1 MPVIPF
7 GKFAPDQPS
16 VNGQVMRLAQNC
28 IFYAGAYRPLPGI
41 SEAALRAPVPND
53 LAGGVIVVCA
63 SYSFRSGRSVA
74 FVVVE
79 AGGAAKVLAVS
90 EGSVT
95 VLSKAGDAS
104 HALSP
109 AARWNMLQYGERCVI
124 ASNANPL
131 VVVDFADVI
140 TEYSQPDAVV
150 GELIAVVR
158 DRLWHA
164 GDVGNPFRLRF
175 TGIDS
180 LSFDPADASN
190 RGGEQVIPDTG
201 EITALTG
208 GEVGHI
214 YTESGIN
221 RMTET
226 GDAFIYQRDSIS
238 EQVGCRKGGWAVR
251 VGGVDYF
258 FANNGFKRRVGEDI
272 ESLGHGVVDE
282 WIEEREYGARS
293 HNRVFH
299 WSEKNILVFHGEPSE
314 STALAYNYNEDAFS
328 TLSDDGVSW
337 RSWTAHR
344 QSAVSMNSPIF
355 KEENRGQPY
364 FVGSRF
370 NEPWSAGVR
379 GSDLRWGGGDEEFV
393 EFVLDGGELRAHWV
407 GYGAAYTDR
416 GAEAVLETGEQYAFD
431 LLRADVE
438 GNPRA
443 VVPRGRLVF
452 VNEGRLIGDLSGAGV
467 VVEMQVATRDGAF
480 GEPFSW
486 GPRVPIER
494 PDFINM
500 RARGR
505 YLAWRVVLTGGWG
518 YIAGVDVS
526 IQDAGE

>member
-16 VNGQVMRLAQNC
+16 VNGQVMRLARNC

-53 LAGGVIVVCA
+53 LADGVIVVCA
-63 SYSFRSGRSVA
+63 SFSFRSGRSVA

-79 AGGAAKVLAVS
+79 AGGVAKVLAVS
-90 EGSVT
+90 EGAAV
-95 VLSKAGDAS
+95 VLTKAGDAA
-104 HALSP
+104 HELSP
-109 AARWNMLQYGERCVI
+109 AARWNILQYGERAVI
-124 ASNANPL
+124 ASNSNPL
-131 VVVDFADVI
+131 VVVDFADSI
-140 TEYSQPDAVV
+140 TEYSQPDAVL
-150 GELIAVVR
+150 GELVAVVR

-164 GDVGNPFRLRF
+164 GDASNPFRVRF

-180 LSFDPADASN
+180 LSFDPADAAN
-190 RGGEQVIPDTG
+190 PGGQQIIPDTG
-201 EITALTG
+201 EVTALTG

-238 EQVGCRKGGWAVR
+238 EQVGCRKGGWAAR

-258 FANNGFKRRVGEDI
+258 FANNGFKRRVGDGI

-282 WIEEREYGARS
+282 WIEDREYGARS
-293 HNRVFH
+293 HNSVFH
-299 WSEKNILVFHGEPSE
+299 WSEKNVLVFHGEPEE
-314 STALAYNYNEDAFS
+314 SVALAYNYNEDAFS
-328 TLSDDGVSW
+328 VLEDDGVSW
-337 RSWTAHR
+337 RSWAAYR
-344 QSAVSMNSPIF
+344 QSAVTMASPVF
-355 KEENRGQPY
+355 DEANRGQPY
-364 FVGSRF
+364 FLGSRF
-370 NEPWSAGVR
+370 NEAWSEGVR

-407 GYGAAYTDR
+407 GYGDGFVDR
-416 GAEAVLETGEQYAFD
+416 GSEAVFETGEQYAFD

-438 GNPRA
+438 GDPRA

-452 VNEGRLIGDLSGAGV
+452 VNEGRLIGDLGGEGV
-467 VVEMQVATRDGAF
+467 VVDMQVATRDGAF
-480 GEPFSW
+480 GVPFEW
-486 GPRVPIER
+486 GPRVSIVS

-505 YLAWRVVLTGGWG
+505 YLAWRVALSGSWG